1 MQVILNEQGFVDSYA
16 LIGGFESPS
25 LVVDEPEDIE
35 DFQVNYRSYYLSD
48 GNMLIKSNE
57 KQAELENNKVLSN
70 LRSQREKICFP
81 YINRGELWYSRLS
94 NTQKAELSTWY
105 QAWLDITE
113 TKIIPE
119 TPIWLSEV

>member
-35 DFQVNYRSYYLSD
+35 DFQVNYRSYHLSD
-48 GNMLIKSNE
+48 DNMLIKSNE

-81 YINRGELWYSRLS
+81 YINRGDLWYSRLS
-94 NTQKAELSTWY
+94 DMQITELNTWY
-105 QAWLDITE
+105 QAWLDVTE

-119 TPIWLSEV
+119 TPGWLVNF

>member
-1 MQVILNEQGFVDSYA
+1 MQVIVNEQGCVDSYA

-48 GNMLIKSNE
+48 GNMLIKNNE

>member
-48 GNMLIKSNE
+48 DNMLIKSNE

-81 YINRGELWYSRLS
+81 YINRGDLWYNRLS
-94 NTQKAELSTWY
+94 DVQIAELNIWY
-105 QAWLDITE
+105 QAWLDVTE

-119 TPIWLSEV
+119 APEWLINF

>member
-81 YINRGELWYSRLS
+81 YINRGDLWYNRLS
-94 NTQKAELSTWY
+94 DVQIVELNTWY
-105 QAWLDITE
+105 QAWLDVTE

-119 TPIWLSEV
+119 APEWLINF

>member
-48 GNMLIKSNE
+48 GNMLIKNNE

>member
-48 GNMLIKSNE
+48 DNMLIKNNE

-81 YINRGELWYSRLS
+81 YINRGDLWYNRLS
-94 NTQKAELSTWY
+94 DVQIAELNTWY
-105 QAWLDITE
+105 QAWLDVTE

-119 TPIWLSEV
+119 APEWLINF

>member
-48 GNMLIKSNE
+48 DNMLIKSNE

-81 YINRGELWYSRLS
+81 YINRGDLWYNRLS
-94 NTQKAELSTWY
+94 DVQIAELNIWY
-105 QAWLDITE
+105 QAWLDVTE

-119 TPIWLSEV
+119 APAWLINF

>member
-81 YINRGELWYSRLS
+81 YINRGDLWYNRLS
-94 NTQKAELSTWY
+94 DVQIAELNIWY
-105 QAWLDITE
+105 QAWLDVTE

-119 TPIWLSEV
+119 APEWLINF

>member
-1 MQVILNEQGFVDSYA
+1 MNGDFI
-16 LIGGFESPS
+16 PS
-25 LVVDEPEDIE
+25 WSTNHIWRDD
-35 DFQVNYRSYYLSD
+35 D
-48 GNMLIKSNE
+48 
-57 KQAELENNKVLSN
+57 KVLSN

-94 NTQKAELSTWY
+94 NTQKAELSTWC

>member
-81 YINRGELWYSRLS
+81 YINRGDLWYNRLS
-94 NTQKAELSTWY
+94 DVQIAELNTWY
-105 QAWLDITE
+105 QAWLDVTE

-119 TPIWLSEV
+119 APEWLINF

>member
-35 DFQVNYRSYYLSD
+35 DFQVNYRSYYLPD
-48 GNMLIKSNE
+48 GNMLIKSNK

-81 YINRGELWYSRLS
+81 YINRGDLWYNRLS
-94 NTQKAELSTWY
+94 DVQIAELNTWY
-105 QAWLDITE
+105 QAWLDVTE

-119 TPIWLSEV
+119 APEWLINF